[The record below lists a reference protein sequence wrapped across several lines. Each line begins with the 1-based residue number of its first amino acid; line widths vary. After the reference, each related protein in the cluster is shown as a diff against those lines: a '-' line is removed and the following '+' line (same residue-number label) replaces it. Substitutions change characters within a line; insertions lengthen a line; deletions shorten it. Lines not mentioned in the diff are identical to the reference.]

1 MIKMIKKIYIEI
13 EVFFTNKI
21 NVLIN
26 ILILVKC

>member
-21 NVLIN
+21 NILIN